1 MDRNEQRID
10 NLKKVRIAL
19 EAGTGPDVMD
29 LTSEP
34 YPLEFIF
41 GLGVEGLTPLE
52 FRLVDKSEGD
62 KLVVKLRPEEM
73 NGLHQNLVFP
83 AFTLHDHMDSFFL
96 RIEIL
101 RVVPADQREVIKA
114 LAELSG
120 CGSHCCDH

>member
-1 MDRNEQRID
+1 MDLNVKKID

-19 EAGTGPDVMD
+19 EAGTTPDVMD
-29 LTSEP
+29 LTPEP
-34 YPLEFIF
+34 YSWEFIF

-52 FRLVDKSEGD
+52 FRLVDKREGD
-62 KLVVKLRPEEM
+62 KLVFSLRRKEFG
-73 NGLHQNLVFP
+73 GLHQNLLAPPFGMP
-83 AFTLHDHMDSFFL
+83 DHMDSFFL

-120 CGSHCCDH
+120 CSNHCCDH